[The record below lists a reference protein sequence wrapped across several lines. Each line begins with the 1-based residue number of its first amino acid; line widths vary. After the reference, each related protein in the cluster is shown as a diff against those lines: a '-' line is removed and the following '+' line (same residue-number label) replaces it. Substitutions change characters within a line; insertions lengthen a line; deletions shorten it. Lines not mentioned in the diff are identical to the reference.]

1 MSIDTF
7 WNPRSTSNIR
17 NTRASMVTR
26 TTPALQTQKID
37 SVLAGLV
44 FEERMIAFFVTAM
57 SKQHGLAS

>member
-1 MSIDTF
+1 
-7 WNPRSTSNIR
+7 
-17 NTRASMVTR
+17 MVTR

-44 FEERMIAFFVTAM
+44 FEERMITFFVTAM